1 MNTVFMEWNRFLTQ
15 AQIKDTKKIQEKKG
29 RLIDMRV
36 EGHHSNLIMSL
47 ELWKIGILLVRLAQA
62 LWK

>member
-1 MNTVFMEWNRFLTQ
+1 MESIFNSSSDQRHK
-15 AQIKDTKKIQEKKG
+15 KDSGKKG
-29 RLIDMRV
+29 RLIDMRD
-36 EGHHSNLIMSL
+36 EGHHSNPIMSL

>member
-1 MNTVFMEWNRFLTQ
+1 MESIFNSSSDQRHK
-15 AQIKDTKKIQEKKG
+15 KDSGKKG